1 MLINLFL
8 DYIVYM
14 TSSAAIGISTEI
26 YQHAF
31 NSLQSAIIDRDNFFT
46 LQDYESLV
54 DTPEAIQIVDN
65 VRAVEDLYHS
75 YLRSGTI
82 SVSTLDPTIYD
93 NYINAH
99 NFFVEHVSALS
110 DNTLE
115 NALLDSDSTLEDQ
128 IASNPQDL
136 NPPDKLGPLF
146 VITDAVALSKI

>member
-8 DYIVYM
+8 DYIVYI

-31 NSLQSAIIDRDNFFT
+31 NSLQGAIIDRDNFFT
-46 LQDYESLV
+46 LQDFDSLV

-82 SVSTLDPTIYD
+82 SVSTLDPIIYD
-93 NYINAH
+93 NYVNAH
-99 NFFVEHVSALS
+99 NFFVEHVSALR

-136 NPPDKLGPLF
+136 SPPDKFGPLF
-146 VITDAVALSKI
+146 IITDSVALSKM

>member
-8 DYIVYM
+8 DYIVYI

-31 NSLQSAIIDRDNFFT
+31 NSLQGAIIDRDNFFT
-46 LQDYESLV
+46 LQDFDSLV

-82 SVSTLDPTIYD
+82 SVSTLDPIIYD
-93 NYINAH
+93 NYVNAH
-99 NFFVEHVSALS
+99 NFFVEHVSALR

-136 NPPDKLGPLF
+136 SPPDKFGPLSI
-146 VITDAVALSKI
+146 ITDSVALSKM

>member
-1 MLINLFL
+1 V
-8 DYIVYM
+8 YI

-31 NSLQSAIIDRDNFFT
+31 NSLQSAIIDRDSFFT

-93 NYINAH
+93 NYINTH
-99 NFFVEHVSALS
+99 NFLLS
-110 DNTLE
+110 TS
-115 NALLDSDSTLEDQ
+115 LLL
-128 IASNPQDL
+128 
-136 NPPDKLGPLF
+136 
-146 VITDAVALSKI
+146 VIIL